1 MIQKTYKAYLFDF
14 DYTLADSS
22 RGIVMCFRNVLAMH
36 GHDSISDESIK
47 RTIGKTLEES
57 FTILTGIDDKETLAA
72 YRKEYVAQADR
83 LMTANTVLFP
93 ETLDVLSR
101 LKERGARIGIIS
113 TKYRY
118 RIMEL
123 LGKKLPEG
131 FLDIIVGGEDVK
143 TPKPSPEGL
152 TFAISHLGL
161 EAAEVLYCG
170 DSTVDAE
177 TARNAGVDFAGV
189 LHGMTTREELEAYPH
204 AGIVTS
210 LDGIL

>member
-36 GHDSISDESIK
+36 GHDGISDGSIK

-143 TPKPSPEGL
+143 IPKPSPEGL

-161 EAAEVLYCG
+161 EAADVLYCG

>member
-36 GHDSISDESIK
+36 GHDGISDEAIK

-72 YRKEYVAQADR
+72 YRKEYVAQADK

-101 LKERGARIGIIS
+101 LKDRGAKIGIIS

-118 RIMEL
+118 S
-123 LGKKLPEG
+123 
-131 FLDIIVGGEDVK
+131 LDIIVGGEDVK

-152 TFAISHLGL
+152 MFAIGRLGL
-161 EAAEVLYCG
+161 ETADVLYCG

-177 TARNAGVDFAGV
+177 TARNAGADFAGV
-189 LHGMTTREELEAYPH
+189 LHGMTTRYELEMYPH
-204 AGIVTS
+204 VKIMDT
-210 LDGIL
+210 LDEIL

>member
-1 MIQKTYKAYLFDF
+1 MIHKTYKAYLFDF

-36 GHDSISDESIK
+36 GHDGISDESIK

-152 TFAISHLGL
+152 KFAISHLGL